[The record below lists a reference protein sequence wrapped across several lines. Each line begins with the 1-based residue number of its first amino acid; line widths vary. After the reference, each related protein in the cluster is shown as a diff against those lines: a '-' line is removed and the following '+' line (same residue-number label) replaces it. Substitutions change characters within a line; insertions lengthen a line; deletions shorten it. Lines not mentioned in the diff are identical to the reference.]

1 MLSIGNHAVV
11 LLNHR
16 DDIVEEYIL
25 EAFREAAEATR
36 TTTLRTLTSLSR
48 STLRTLTHSLRSTL
62 RTLTGSTLRTCTRST
77 LRALTATEAEATL
90 LTRTTGVQ
98 TIVHHDDAR
107 NGLSLGNQV
116 IHDLSGVSLLSPSVF
131 VLTHTVLQIQNGE
144 FLGGVGEVLV
154 GKIYMTATHLL
165 GVG

>member
-16 DDIVEEYIL
+16 DDIVEEHIL
-25 EAFREAAEATR
+25 EAFREATKAAEATR
-36 TTTLRTLTSLSR
+36 TTTLRALTSLSR

-62 RTLTGSTLRTCTRST
+62 RTLSGSTLRTCTRST

-98 TIVHHDDAR
+98 TIVHHDDTR
-107 NGLSLGNQV
+107 NSLALGNQV
-116 IHDLSGVSLLSPSVF
+116 IHNLCRPALLHPTMMILAATMLDIHHRISIMA
-131 VLTHTVLQIQNGE
+131 LTIACWCIDQQW
-144 FLGGVGEVLV
+144 
-154 GKIYMTATHLL
+154 AP
-165 GVG
+165 